1 MGEYEEESVPVLNSG
16 DEAGEVTGESLASS
30 KSSEY
35 EKESLASFE
44 SLEYEST
51 NKISTKSN
59 FNNVIRIYVLWCKE
73 IPEPIIGFNHWLSP
87 RNVRE
92 CIYKVQAVKWVSMK
106 RRVCVPV
113 LNQYSLEMRL
123 AR

>member
-1 MGEYEEESVPVLNSG
+1 VTGESLASSKSSEYEKIPEPIIGYVRECIQSSSSQMGEYEEESVPVLNSG

-30 KSSEY
+30 KSLEY
-35 EKESLASFE
+35 EK
-44 SLEYEST
+44 
-51 NKISTKSN
+51 
-59 FNNVIRIYVLWCKE
+59 

-106 RRVCVPV
+106 RRVC
-113 LNQYSLEMRL
+113 QY
-123 AR
+123 